1 MSLESMFHG
10 TGYVTSTS
18 FYKAFGNRHRLVDP
32 ARGGARHRY
41 AGRRSRCR
49 TTMIQGLGDPVGQTW
64 LTLAVMFSAST
75 AGIVGEKT
83 KIGAHVSAPLITMLI
98 AIIASE
104 AGVIP
109 STSAVYDVT
118 NRYIVPLAIPMLLYE
133 ADIRKILKTTKSMLI
148 AFACGF
154 IATVMGTLAAWAIVP
169 LNFGAEDWKIAAGL
183 CARHIGGALN
193 LVAVSEV
200 TRVDPSIL
208 TAVIAAD
215 NIIVFFYFLWLFV
228 ASRALNRVVPAGNTA
243 NVSGDEKESN
253 TEDFAKAVTMSAVI
267 CILAKV
273 IAANIPFPAGII
285 STSSFLIVCLVTA
298 APQVFRP
305 LVKPG
310 SIVGVF
316 LLQVFFAANG
326 ATGSIGMVF
335 RSAPQLMVW
344 SAVQLFFHFLVLVG
358 LGRLGKV
365 DRAMLYLASNA
376 NVGGPTTAA
385 AMASAMSWR
394 DLVVPA
400 ILVGILGYATAT
412 IFSLGLGAV
421 LLRISA
427 TSGFLVPR

>member
-1 MSLESMFHG
+1 MFYR
-10 TGYVTSTS
+10 TGFVTSTS
-18 FYKAFGNRHRLVDP
+18 FCKAFGKRHRLID
-32 ARGGARHRY
+32 ASRGKARHGY
-41 AGRRSRCR
+41 VGRRSRCR
-49 TTMIQGLGDPVGQTW
+49 TMMIQGLGDPVGQIW

-83 KIGAHVSAPLITMLI
+83 KLGGHVSAPLITMLLTI
-98 AIIASE
+98 LASE

-118 NRYIVPLAIPMLLYE
+118 NRYIVPIAIPMLLYE
-133 ADIRKILKTTKSMLI
+133 ADLRKILRTSKSMLI
-148 AFACGF
+148 AFACGL
-154 IATVMGTLAAWAIVP
+154 IATVAGTLAAWAIVP

-215 NIIVFFYFLWLFV
+215 NMIVFLYFLWLFV
-228 ASRALNRVVPAGNTA
+228 ASRAQNRVVPVGNIG
-243 NVSGDEKESN
+243 NVSDEEKESD
-253 TEDFAKAVTMSAVI
+253 TEDFAKAVSMSAVI

-273 IAANIPFPAGII
+273 IAANVPFPAGII

-305 LVKPG
+305 LAQPG

-316 LLQVFFAANG
+316 LLQVFFAASG
-326 ATGSIGMVF
+326 ATGSIGKVF
-335 RSAPQLMVW
+335 QSAPQLMVW

-358 LGRLGKV
+358 LGRLGNI
-365 DRAMLYLASNA
+365 DRAMLYVASNA

-394 DLVVPA
+394 DLIVPG

-412 IFSLGLGAV
+412 ILSLGLGSV